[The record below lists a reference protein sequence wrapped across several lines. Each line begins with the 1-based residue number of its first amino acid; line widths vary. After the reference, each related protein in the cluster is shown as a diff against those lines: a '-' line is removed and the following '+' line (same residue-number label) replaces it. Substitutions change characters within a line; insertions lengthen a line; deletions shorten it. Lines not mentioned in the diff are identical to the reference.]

1 MDKQFVPLKQV
12 NLLPVLI
19 FLIIFLPGAW
29 YAYTLSGGANQ
40 GQAAILGI
48 GSLIVAL
55 IIASSIKIAN
65 QWERALVLRLG
76 KYRALKGPG
85 IFFIIP
91 IIDTVPY
98 LIDQRVITTSFSAE
112 KTLTKDTVPVD
123 VDAVLFWQ
131 VLEPEKASLEV
142 EDYNVAISW
151 ACQTALRD
159 VIGKSDLSEMLV
171 GREAIDHE
179 LERII
184 HARTEPWGIR
194 VLSVEMRDVNIPQAL
209 QDAMSMEAQAGRERS
224 ARIILGDAERQ
235 VAIKFEEAARTYVNN
250 PTALHLRGMHML
262 YEGLREN
269 ASLVIV
275 PSTAV
280 DTMQLGSMAGITAL
294 AQGFMRDTKTGDES
308 ASAPARE
315 NKKEEQ

>member
-29 YAYTLSGGANQ
+29 YAYTLSGETNQ
-40 GQAAILGI
+40 GQAAIFGI

-55 IIASSIKIAN
+55 FIASSIKIAN

-76 KYRALKGPG
+76 KYRALRGPG

-224 ARIILGDAERQ
+224 ARIILGDAEKQ

-294 AQGFMRDTKTGDES
+294 AQGFMRDAKTGDEP
-308 ASAPARE
+308 ASAPAKE
-315 NKKEEQ
+315 SKKKEQ